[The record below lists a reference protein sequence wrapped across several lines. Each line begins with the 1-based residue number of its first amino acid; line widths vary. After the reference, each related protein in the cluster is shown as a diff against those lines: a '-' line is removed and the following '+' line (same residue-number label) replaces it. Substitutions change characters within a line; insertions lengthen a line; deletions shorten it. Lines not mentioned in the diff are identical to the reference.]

1 MVASAALVSGLSAP
15 TWARP
20 SSGMSDRAVPM
31 INTLGGLTDPND
43 LTPSGPTWRPAR
55 PSRRMIDDA
64 LASGVSCLNMTLGYV
79 YGDADPYSDTVS
91 QLDEWDGIV
100 AQTPELLKVLSAAD
114 IGRAK
119 TANKLG
125 LIYGFQNAA
134 MMGDDVG
141 RVDEF
146 QARGVRIVQ
155 LTYNVANQ
163 VGSGA
168 LAPDDKGLTPFGR
181 SLVERL
187 NTKRMIVDLSHSG
200 QATCLEA
207 ARVSAAPVAITHTGC
222 RALVDLPRNKT
233 DEELRLVALR
243 GGFVGI
249 YFMPFLAIGR
259 QVTADDVIAH
269 IEHAVDVC
277 GEDQVGVGTDG
288 GFTPVDD
295 IAAYRAILTKII
307 EDRRAAGISA
317 PGESPDI
324 FPFVQ
329 ELQGPDQFREL
340 GRGLK
345 RRGHKQAQI
354 DKILGG
360 NFLSYAGSVWG
371 G

>member
-1 MVASAALVSGLSAP
+1 
-15 TWARP
+15 
-20 SSGMSDRAVPM
+20 
-31 INTLGGLTDPND
+31 
-43 LTPSGPTWRPAR
+43 
-55 PSRRMIDDA
+55 MIDDA
-64 LASGVSCLNMTLGYV
+64 LASGVSGLNMTLGYV

-119 TANKLG
+119 AANKLG

-134 MMGDDVG
+134 MMGDDLG

-187 NTKRMIVDLSHSG
+187 NTKRMIIDLSHSG

-207 ARVSAAPVAITHTGC
+207 ARASAAPIAITHTGC
-222 RALVDLPRNKT
+222 RALVDLPRNKS
-233 DEELRLVALR
+233 DEELRLVASR

-259 QVTADDVIAH
+259 QVTADDVVAH
-269 IEHAVDVC
+269 IEHAINVC
-277 GEDQVGVGTDG
+277 GEDHVGVGTDG

-295 IAAYRAILTKII
+295 IAAYRAILVKVI

-340 GRGLK
+340 DRRLK
-345 RRGHKQAQI
+345 LRGHKQARI

-360 NFLSYAGSVWG
+360 NFLSYAGGVWG

>member
-1 MVASAALVSGLSAP
+1 MAGAAAFASSMAGQAWGRTA
-15 TWARP
+15 
-20 SSGMSDRAVPM
+20 DHAVPM
-31 INTLGGLTDPND
+31 INTLGGLTDPNVV
-43 LTPSGPTWRPAR
+43 TPSGPTWRPAR

-64 LASGVSCLNMTLGYV
+64 LASGVSGVNMTLGYV
-79 YGDADPYSDTVS
+79 FGDADPYTETVS

-100 AQTPELLKVLSAAD
+100 ARTPELLKVLSATD
-114 IGRAK
+114 IARAK
-119 TANKLG
+119 AEGRLG

-134 MMGDDVG
+134 MMGDDLA

-146 QARGVRIVQ
+146 AARGVRVVQ
-155 LTYNVANQ
+155 LTYNAANQ

-187 NTKRMIVDLSHSG
+187 NASRVIVDLSHSG

-207 ARVSAAPVAITHTGC
+207 ARVSTVPVAITHTGC

-233 DEELRLVALR
+233 DEELRLVASR

-249 YFMPFLAIGR
+249 YFMPFLARGR

-269 IEHAVDVC
+269 IEHAIDVC
-277 GEDQVGVGTDG
+277 GEDHVGVGTDG

-295 IAAYRAILTKII
+295 IAAYRAVLAKVI

-324 FPFVQ
+324 FPFVL
-329 ELQGPDQFREL
+329 EMQGPDQFREL
-340 GRGLK
+340 ARRLE
-345 RRGHKQAQI
+345 RRGHTQARI

-360 NFLSYAGSVWG
+360 NFLSYAEGVWG